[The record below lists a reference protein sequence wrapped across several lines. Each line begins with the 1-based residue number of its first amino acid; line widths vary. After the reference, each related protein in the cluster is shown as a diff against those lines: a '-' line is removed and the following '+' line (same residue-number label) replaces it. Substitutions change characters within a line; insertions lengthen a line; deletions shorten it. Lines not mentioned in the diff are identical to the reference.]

1 MLKALAGAVV
11 VGVAAAILFAWVSS
25 QHHAAQDR
33 LNQQIGAMN
42 SELAQLRDENTHLK
56 GDLAKVQTEQQS
68 LAAQNEELRQA
79 IAAVKATGKLPRNLP
94 YPPK

>member
-11 VGVAAAILFAWVSS
+11 VAIAAAILFAWVSS
-25 QHHAAQDR
+25 QRHAEQDR
-33 LNQQIGAMN
+33 LNQQISAM
-42 SELAQLRDENTHLK
+42 SGELSQLRDENTRLK

-68 LAAQNEELRQA
+68 LAAQNEEMRKA
-79 IAAVKATGKLPRNLP
+79 IAAVKATGKLPKNLP

>member
-11 VGVAAAILFAWVSS
+11 VAIAAAILFAWVSS
-25 QHHAAQDR
+25 QHHAEQDR
-33 LNQQIGAMN
+33 LNQQIDAMN
-42 SELAQLRDENTHLK
+42 SELGQLREENTHLK

-68 LAAQNEELRQA
+68 LAAQNEDLRKA
-79 IAAVKATGKLPRNLP
+79 IAAVKATGKLPSNLP